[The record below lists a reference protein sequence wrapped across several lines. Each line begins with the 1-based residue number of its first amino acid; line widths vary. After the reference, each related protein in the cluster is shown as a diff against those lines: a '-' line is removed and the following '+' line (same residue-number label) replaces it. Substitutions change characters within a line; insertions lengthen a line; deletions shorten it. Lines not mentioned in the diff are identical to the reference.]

1 MIEDIVPNSR
11 YVIIAALL
19 VWYGL
24 YLYLAKEYG
33 YIDED

>member
-1 MIEDIVPNSR
+1 MIEDIVPNGR
-11 YVIIAALL
+11 YVIIAAIL
-19 VWYGL
+19 VWYWL